1 MWRREAVRAL
11 FEVVFGEDRVVGH
24 LVCVALEGVEGER
37 FILSNYRTPTRHRK
51 PVVIGAQFQF
61 SPNQGF
67 QSVSIP
73 IGVTYARRK
82 NTDGMWD
89 ATGKIREQPMLLRPG
104 GANCVPRIQYI
115 RRCFDGLTRVFLNRV
130 AVHRTSA
137 ILNDQR
143 F

>member
-51 PVVIGAQFQF
+51 PVVIWSAVSI

-82 NTDGMWD
+82 TLMECGMPQVKSENNLCSYVQE
-89 ATGKIREQPMLLRPG
+89 GPI
-104 GANCVPRIQYI
+104 
-115 RRCFDGLTRVFLNRV
+115 VFLEYSTFGV
-130 AVHRTSA
+130 ASMA
-137 ILNDQR
+137 SPGS